1 VSRLAVSMVE
11 TLLTWVVW
19 DIYVKASDMELRKHL
34 LFGGAH
40 GFMGNKASTLLQNSG
55 KHKQAIN

>member
-1 VSRLAVSMVE
+1 MVE

-55 KHKQAIN
+55 KHKQAINY